1 MQIHWLMI
9 THITSLEA
17 KENNAYTIQAVVQ
30 ESHCISAATYFEPA
44 EYGDG
49 LCEASF
55 ILADD
60 ESLPSDEAKLRDFV
74 DALELS
80 WVPVDWN

>member
-1 MQIHWLMI
+1 MTILQIK
-9 THITSLEA
+9 SLEHTG
-17 KENNAYTIQAVVQ
+17 NNGYTIQAVV
-30 ESHCISAATYFEPA
+30 ESSHCIYAASYFEPA